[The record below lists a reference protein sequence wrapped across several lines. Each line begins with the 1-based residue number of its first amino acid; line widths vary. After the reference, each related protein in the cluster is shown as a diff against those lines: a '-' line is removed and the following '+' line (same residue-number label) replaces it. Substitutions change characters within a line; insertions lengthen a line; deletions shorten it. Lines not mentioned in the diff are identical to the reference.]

1 MELDLMR
8 MVATLINFGI
18 LIGIFIL
25 IIKFIKW
32 LKNIGKRIEKIEKN
46 LNTISER
53 LKIKLD

>member
-8 MVATLINFGI
+8 IIATLINFGI
-18 LIGIFIL
+18 LIGIVVL

-32 LKNIGKRIEKIEKN
+32 LKNIGKRIDKVEKS
-46 LNTISER
+46 LNTISEK